1 LQLLAYYVAT
11 LKGTNVDQPR
21 NLAKSVTVEWWWGL
35 IDRWLN
41 EVEANCC
48 YITKHYVGWISAA
61 SSTMLAFAVDDAALI
76 HPTYWATF
84 VLSFR

>member
-21 NLAKSVTVEWWWGL
+21 NLAKSVTVEWFWGL

-41 EVEANCC
+41 ESEADCC
-48 YITKHYVGWISAA
+48 YITKHYLGWMMRRLFTLHSIKINKKPANKFS
-61 SSTMLAFAVDDAALI
+61 
-76 HPTYWATF
+76 
-84 VLSFR
+84 